1 MPHLFVDNLTVI
13 DCSVLDPE
21 RGLIGASWIVD
32 IELFGELDQQS
43 MVFDFA
49 HVKKQVKQIID
60 AEVDHALVVPSQFSG
75 LKVTHSEKQS
85 ELSFK
90 SYKGNIIEHISP
102 TDALCLIESE
112 TITHDSVIHFL
123 ESKIKPQLPDNVE
136 GLELTFRQEDD
147 YAFYYCY
154 SHGLKK
160 HDGNCQR
167 IAHGHRSRIEIW
179 ENNKRSRT
187 WEQFWADELTDI
199 YIGSSDDIM
208 TQTNRRTRF
217 AYDAPQGHFEIELD
231 TDRIH
236 FIESDSTV
244 ECIAE
249 HIARKTKASHPNSDI
264 RVKAFEGFKKGAIAT
279 V

>member
-13 DCSVLDPE
+13 DCSILDPK

-43 MVFDFA
+43 MVFDFG
-49 HVKKQVKQIID
+49 HVKKRIKQIID
-60 AEVDHALVVPSQFSG
+60 SEVDHKLVVPAQYSH
-75 LKVTHSEKQS
+75 LTHSKTSSQTDLKFITQNNE
-85 ELSFK
+85 
-90 SYKGNIIEHISP
+90 IIEHNSP
-102 TDALCLIESE
+102 EEALCFIDANSINHSNVIE
-112 TITHDSVIHFL
+112 FL
-123 ESKIKPQLPDNVE
+123 KAKIQIELPENVTR
-136 GLELTFRQEDD
+136 LELNFRKEDD

-179 ENNKRSRT
+179 ENGNRSRN
-187 WEQFWADELTDI
+187 WEQHWADAFTDI
-199 YIGSSDDIM
+199 YIGSITDIISQTSDRI
-208 TQTNRRTRF
+208 RF

-231 TDRIH
+231 AHRVH
-236 FIESDSTV
+236 LIESDSTV

-249 HIARKTKASHPNSDI
+249 HIADSTKNSHPASDI
-264 RVKAFEGFKKGAIAT
+264 KVKAYEGYKKGAIAIR
-279 V
+279 

>member
-13 DCSVLDPE
+13 DCSVLDPN

-43 MVFDFA
+43 MVFDFG
-49 HVKKQVKQIID
+49 HVKKNIKRIID
-60 AEVDHALVVPSQFSG
+60 QEVDHKLLVPTQFKG
-75 LKVTHSEKQS
+75 CQLTDIQGQT
-85 ELSFK
+85 ELTFISNK
-90 SYKGNIIEHISP
+90 NDRIDHLSP
-102 TDALCLIESE
+102 TQALCLINDNIVSH
-112 TITHDSVIHFL
+112 TNVIDFL
-123 ESKIKPQLPDNVE
+123 KDKIRPQLPNNVD

-147 YAFYYCY
+147 YAFFYCY

-179 ENNKRSRT
+179 ENGNRSRN

-199 YIGSSDDIM
+199 YIGSAEDIAI
-208 TQTNRRTRF
+208 QKNRRTRF
-217 AYDAPQGHFEIELD
+217 IYDAPQGHFEIELD
-231 TDRIH
+231 DSRIH
-236 FIESDSTV
+236 MIKSDSTV

-249 HIARKTKASHPNSDI
+249 HMAKKIKTQHPNSTI
-264 RVKAFEGFKKGAIAT
+264 KVKAFEGVKKGAIIQL
-279 V
+279 